1 MATDACYGGR
11 DVRLP
16 RVVASLTLIVAL
28 ALVTVPGPAGSRSPT
43 RDSRIDPAL
52 FQAVELSRSF
62 PGTTTTIP
70 TLDPANRSAGTLD
83 PHSTMIEPAEIQ
95 PPVARA
101 LVPAATAPRGV
112 IALSAWRMDRN
123 VSWYGPGFYGHRT
136 ACGKALTTSLIG
148 VAHRT
153 LPCGTIVKFRN
164 PANGRTVSMPV
175 VDRGPYVAGRQ
186 WDLTGGACLAL
197 AHCYTGPLE
206 WRLG

>member
-1 MATDACYGGR
+1 M
-11 DVRLP
+11 RLP

-52 FQAVELSRSF
+52 LQAVELSRSF

-83 PHSTMIEPAEIQ
+83 PDSTVLEPAEIQ
-95 PPVARA
+95 LPVDRA
-101 LVPAATAPRGV
+101 LVPAATAPTRV
-112 IALSAWRMDRN
+112 IAKSAWRTDRN

-136 ACGKALTTSLIG
+136 ACGYALTTSLVG

-164 PANGRTVSMPV
+164 KGRTVAVPV

-197 AHCYTGPLE
+197 AHCYTGPIE